1 MRVQDLDKL
10 LKTIFIIITRCL
22 VQNRNRLLGVDPPSV
37 RKHGLVAEAGGEVV
51 VVVEA
56 GHTDTEDVTQLGEY
70 QLKLFVFMFLF
81 MFMLIFDHQLKLSL
95 QKRKEKKEGR
105 GTKSLLCRVV

>member
-1 MRVQDLDKL
+1 MVEL
-10 LKTIFIIITRCL
+10 
-22 VQNRNRLLGVDPPSV
+22 
-37 RKHGLVAEAGGEVV
+37 EAGVEVV

-56 GHTDTEDVTQLGEY
+56 GHTDTEDVTQLGDY